1 MKKIINT
8 KKKRNYLPMLVLVFL
23 AILSSCENEF
33 QSSDTDISNG
43 PPIVNSISE
52 TTEDKQVTQGVL
64 NGTYTI
70 RGKNLSSV
78 VNVYFNG
85 YRTNFNN
92 ALGSDELMIVKIPR
106 EAPFLGQT
114 NKMTLENR
122 FGSASYDFS
131 LLTIT
136 SFTEATVN
144 GKKVVNINGGDFSDA
159 ISVVFR
165 SGTEDTGFIE
175 RQANFTI
182 VSAGE
187 IQAEV
192 PAGVEQAFIFVTT
205 SRGASAM
212 SESYG
217 FNYSIYIDGL
227 NPDWV
232 TSEWG
237 GTHDLASTEVAL
249 GNFSIKSIR
258 EGWSGLTFLPP
269 ANFSF
274 SDYSFITF
282 SIYGTGAPG
291 DSVNLAINDFQAQIN
306 VPLVP
311 NQWTKVQIK
320 LTDFYPNGGY
330 PDFITRLDFQESS
343 NTGLPQYIFY
353 IDDFGFLE

>member
-8 KKKRNYLPMLVLVFL
+8 KKKRNYLPILVLAFL
-23 AILSSCENEF
+23 AIFSSCENEF
-33 QSSDTDISNG
+33 QSADIDISSG
-43 PPIVNSISE
+43 PPVVSSVSE
-52 TTEDKQVTQGVL
+52 TTEDKVVTQGVL

-70 RGKNLSSV
+70 RGRNLSSV

-106 EAPFLGQT
+106 EAPFLGQA
-114 NKMTLENR
+114 NKMVLENR
-122 FGSASYDFS
+122 FGSVSYDFS

-144 GKKVVNINGGDFSDA
+144 GKKVVNIMGGDFTETT
-159 ISVVFR
+159 SVVFR
-165 SGTEDTGFIE
+165 SGTADTGFVE
-175 RQANFTI
+175 REATFTV

-192 PAGVEQAFIFVTT
+192 PSGVEQAFIFVST

-249 GNFSIKSIR
+249 GDFSIKSIR

-269 ANFSF
+269 ANFGF
-274 SDYSFITF
+274 DDYEYITF
-282 SIYGTGAPG
+282 SIYGTGASG
-291 DSVNLAINDFQAQIN
+291 DSVNLAINDFAAQIQ
-306 VPLVP
+306 VELIP
-311 NQWTKVQIK
+311 NEWKKVKIK

-330 PDFITRLDFQESS
+330 PELIFRLDFQESS
-343 NTGLPQYIFY
+343 NTGLPRYVFY
-353 IDDFGFLE
+353 IDDFGFL